1 MNIVRRIA
9 RGNYAARML
18 LALGLGASL
27 WAPACGST
35 PSTAGIVLTVA
46 PATAYV
52 PVSSSLQFGV
62 SVVGTSDALVVWSA
76 GGTVGGNAT
85 VGFISSTG
93 FYRAPGSVPSP
104 NQVTITATSQY
115 DGSKFGSATVTVMNQ
130 LPVAHAVQVSSGQS
144 ISNVDVEVSQLT
156 PTLSIYGAGT
166 CSGSSCATAATGVPV
181 TLGGSATIFVVGK
194 GIVPGT
200 VYSISGNPADVSVV
214 QPSDSQFGQTS
225 NGTPSVSF
233 DITVSSSAV
242 PGLRNIMVSNPATGE
257 LSVFVGGLLI
267 ASPGQ

>member
-1 MNIVRRIA
+1 MSEVRRRT
-9 RGNYAARML
+9 RGNRAERVV
-18 LALGLGASL
+18 LGLGLGMSLVAAS
-27 WAPACGST
+27 CGWT
-35 PSTAGIVLTVA
+35 PSSKGIVLTVT

-62 SVVGTSDALVVWSA
+62 SVVGTPNALVVWSA
-76 GGTVGGNAT
+76 GGIVGGSST

-93 FYRAPGSVPSP
+93 FYRAPASVPSP

-115 DGSKFGSATVTVMNQ
+115 DGVSSSSATVTIVNQ
-130 LPVAHAVQVSSGQS
+130 SSSAHTVQVASGQT
-144 ISNVDVEVSQLT
+144 ISNVNVEVSPLT

-166 CSGSSCATAATGVPV
+166 CNGSSCSTAATGAQVV
-181 TLGGSATIFVVGK
+181 QGGSATLFIVGN

-200 VYSISGNPADVSVV
+200 VYSISGKPTDVTVT
-214 QPSDSQFGQTS
+214 QPSGAQFGQTN

-233 DITVSSSAV
+233 DIAVSATAV
-242 PGLRNIMVSNPATGE
+242 PGLRNIMVLNPGTGE

-267 ASPGQ
+267 VSSGQ

>member
-1 MNIVRRIA
+1 
-9 RGNYAARML
+9 
-18 LALGLGASL
+18 
-27 WAPACGST
+27 
-35 PSTAGIVLTVA
+35 
-46 PATAYV
+46 
-52 PVSSSLQFGV
+52 
-62 SVVGTSDALVVWSA
+62 
-76 GGTVGGNAT
+76 
-85 VGFISSTG
+85 
-93 FYRAPGSVPSP
+93 
-104 NQVTITATSQY
+104 
-115 DGSKFGSATVTVMNQ
+115 
-130 LPVAHAVQVSSGQS
+130 
-144 ISNVDVEVSQLT
+144 
-156 PTLSIYGAGT
+156 
-166 CSGSSCATAATGVPV
+166 V

-214 QPSDSQFGQTS
+214 QPSGSQFGQTS

>member
-1 MNIVRRIA
+1 MIC
-9 RGNYAARML
+9 GNCAARML

-35 PSTAGIVLTVA
+35 PSTAGIVLTVT

-76 GGTVGGNAT
+76 GGVVGGNTTA
-85 VGFISSTG
+85 GFISSTG
-93 FYRAPGSVPSP
+93 FYRAPASVPSP
-104 NQVTITATSQY
+104 SQVTITATSQY
-115 DGSKFGSATVTVMNQ
+115 DGTKFGSATVTVVNQ
-130 LPVAHAVQVSSGQS
+130 SPGAHAVQVSSGQT
-144 ISNVDVEVSQLT
+144 ISNVNVEISQLT

-166 CSGSSCATAATGVPV
+166 CSGSSCATAATGAQVP
-181 TLGGSATIFVVGK
+181 LGGSATIFLVGK

-200 VYSISGNPADVSVV
+200 VYSISGKAADVSVV
-214 QPSDSQFGQTS
+214 QPSGSQFGQTS
-225 NGTPSVSF
+225 SGTPSVSF
-233 DITVSSSAV
+233 DIMVSSSAV

>member
-1 MNIVRRIA
+1 MSEVRRRT
-9 RGNYAARML
+9 RGNRAERAV
-18 LALGLGASL
+18 LGLGLGMSLVAAS
-27 WAPACGST
+27 CGWT
-35 PSTAGIVLTVA
+35 PSSKGIVLTVT

-62 SVVGTSDALVVWSA
+62 SVVGTPNALVVWSA
-76 GGTVGGNAT
+76 GGIVGGSST

-93 FYRAPGSVPSP
+93 FYRAPASVPSP

-115 DGSKFGSATVTVMNQ
+115 DAISSSSATVTILNQ
-130 LPVAHAVQVSSGQS
+130 SSSAHTVQVASGQT
-144 ISNVDVEVSQLT
+144 ISNVNVEVSPLS

-166 CSGSSCATAATGVPV
+166 CNGSSCSTAATGAQVV
-181 TLGGSATIFVVGK
+181 QGGSATLFIVGN

-200 VYSISGNPADVSVV
+200 VYSISGKPTDVTVT
-214 QPSDSQFGQTS
+214 QPSGAQFGQTN

-233 DITVSSSAV
+233 DIAVSASAV
-242 PGLRNIMVSNPATGE
+242 PGLRNIMVSNPTTGE

-267 ASPGQ
+267 VSSGQ

>member
-1 MNIVRRIA
+1 
-9 RGNYAARML
+9 ML

-35 PSTAGIVLTVA
+35 PSTAGIVLTVT

-62 SVVGTSDALVVWSA
+62 SVVGTTDALVVWSA
-76 GGTVGGNAT
+76 GGIAGGNAT

-93 FYRAPGSVPSP
+93 FYRAPASVPSP
-104 NQVTITATSQY
+104 SQVTITATSQY
-115 DGSKFGSATVTVMNQ
+115 DGTKFATATVTIVNQ
-130 LPVAHAVQVSSGQS
+130 SPGAHAVQVSSGQT
-144 ISNVDVEVSQLT
+144 ISNVNVQISQLT

-166 CSGSSCATAATGVPV
+166 CSGSSCETAATGLQVPP
-181 TLGGSATIFVVGK
+181 GGSATVFLVGK

-200 VYSISGNPADVSVV
+200 VYSISGKPTDVSVM
-214 QPSDSQFGQTS
+214 QPSGSQFGQTG

-242 PGLRNIMVSNPATGE
+242 PGLRNIMVSNPSTGE

>member
-1 MNIVRRIA
+1 MI
-9 RGNYAARML
+9 RGNCAARVL

-27 WAPACGST
+27 WAGACSST
-35 PSTAGIVLTVA
+35 PSTAGIVLTVT

-62 SVVGTSDALVVWSA
+62 SVVGTTDALVVWSA
-76 GGTVGGNAT
+76 GGVVGGNAT

-104 NQVTITATSQY
+104 SQVTITATSQY
-115 DGSKFGSATVTVMNQ
+115 DGTKFATATVTVVNQ

-144 ISNVDVEVSQLT
+144 ISNVDVQVSQLT

-166 CSGSSCATAATGVPV
+166 CSGSSCATAATGVQVP
-181 TLGGSATIFVVGK
+181 LGGSATIFLVGN
-194 GIVPGT
+194 GILPGT
-200 VYSISGNPADVSVV
+200 VYSISGKPADVSVV
-214 QPSDSQFGQTS
+214 QPAGSQFGQTS

-233 DITVSSSAV
+233 EITVSSSAV